1 MALNPAP
8 SVEQLKLLV
17 RHHLLAD
24 SAVAA
29 LVGAN
34 VHGAHIQTPDS
45 RTVVYPL
52 VVLDVV
58 AGRISPT
65 STYQL
70 VTMDLYCYSRDSGG
84 EALRI
89 YDACAAALQ
98 HQLMRRDGIPVA
110 GYCVESERPDQGW
123 NEVARA
129 YYARGQWAVRMS
141 YRSGQ

>member
-1 MALNPAP
+1 MPLSPAP
-8 SVEQLKLLV
+8 SIEQLKLLL
-17 RHHLLAD
+17 RSHLLAD
-24 SAVAA
+24 AGVAA
-29 LVGAN
+29 LVGGHI
-34 VHGAHIQTPDS
+34 HGAHIQTPDD
-45 RTVVYPL
+45 RTVEYPL

-70 VTMDLYCYSRDSGG
+70 ATVDVYAYSRDSGG

-89 YDACAAALQ
+89 YDACTVALQ
-98 HQLMRRDGIPVA
+98 HQLLRRDGIPVA

-129 YYARGQWAVRMS
+129 YYARGQWAVRTG

>member
-1 MALNPAP
+1 MPLTPAP
-8 SVEQLKLLV
+8 SIEQLKLLV
-17 RHHLLAD
+17 RHHLMTD
-24 SAVAA
+24 QSTAA

-34 VHGAHIQTPDS
+34 VHGSHIQTPDS
-45 RTVVYPL
+45 RTVAYPL
-52 VVLDVV
+52 VVLELI

-70 VTMDLYCYSRDSGG
+70 VTMDLYAYSRDSSG

-98 HQLMRRDGIPVA
+98 HQLMRRDGVPIA
-110 GYCVESERPDQGW
+110 GYCIESERPNEGW

-129 YYARGQWAVRMS
+129 YYAQGQWAVRMG

>member
-8 SVEQLKLLV
+8 SMEQLKLLL
-17 RHHLLAD
+17 RSHLLSD

-29 LVGAN
+29 LVGQH
-34 VHGAHIQTPDS
+34 VRGAHVQDPDARS
-45 RTVVYPL
+45 VVYPM
-52 VVLDVV
+52 VIIDVV
-58 AGRISPT
+58 AGHISPT

-70 VTMDLYCYSRDSGG
+70 CTVDVYAYSRDSAG

-98 HQLMRRDGIPVA
+98 HQLLRRDGIPVA
-110 GYCVESERPDQGW
+110 GYAVESERANEGW

-129 YYARGQWAVRMS
+129 YYAQGQWALRAG